1 MKSLLFILGLFFT
14 IPDLLFAQEPALT
27 IKALA
32 PLPDSTGFAGAF
44 AGTIDGQLIV
54 AGGSNF
60 PGGGAPWKGSQKVW
74 YDQVFLLANE
84 KGRWKKLGSLPRPL
98 GYGVSI
104 SVPEGLICIGGSNAN
119 GHYAD
124 VFLLQLVKG
133 RLQVTS
139 LPSLPVPLANTCG
152 ALVGEVIYVA
162 GGITAP
168 DAPVTEKAFY
178 AMDISKGLQKA
189 RWTKLP
195 AWPGPSRMLGVAA
208 ATDRAFYLFS
218 GAGLVA
224 GKRIYLKDAYRFDAS
239 GGWKQIAGLPAPV
252 AAAPGPLMYKN
263 GQFFLLGG
271 DDGMLA
277 GKDLRLAHP
286 GFSKKMIRYDTA
298 KDCWSVPENITG
310 PGNGFLVPVTTPL
323 VQWKQQWILPGGE
336 IRPGIRT
343 PKVYAISSDTGVR
356 K

>member
-1 MKSLLFILGLFFT
+1 MKSLLCVLGLFFMT
-14 IPDLLFAQEPALT
+14 SDLLFAQERALT
-27 IKALA
+27 IEQLA
-32 PLPDSTGFAGAF
+32 PLPDSTGFAGSF
-44 AGTIDGQLIV
+44 AGVINGQLVV

-60 PGGGAPWKGSQKVW
+60 PAGGAPWKGSQKVW
-74 YDQVFLLANE
+74 YNQVFLLADK
-84 KGRWKKLGSLPRPL
+84 KGNWKKAGTLPRAL

-104 SVPEGLICIGGSNAN
+104 TVPGGLICIGGSNEK

-133 RLQVTS
+133 RLNITS

-152 ALVGEVIYVA
+152 ARVGNVIYVA
-162 GGITAP
+162 GGITTP
-168 DAPVTEKAFY
+168 DAPATEGAFY
-178 AMDISKGLQKA
+178 ALDLRNGFGKA
-189 RWTKLP
+189 RWKKLP
-195 AWPGPSRMLGVAA
+195 TWPGPSRMLGVAA
-208 ATDRAFYLFS
+208 ATDGAFYLFS
-218 GAGLVA
+218 GAELVS
-224 GKRIYLKDAYRFDAS
+224 GKRVYLKDAYRFSAS
-239 GGWKQIAGLPAPV
+239 GGWKKVAGPPDPV
-252 AAAPGPLMYKN
+252 VAAPGPLMYKN

-277 GKDLRLAHP
+277 GKDLRQTHP

-298 KDCWSVPENITG
+298 KDCWSVPESITG
-310 PGNGFLVPVTTPL
+310 PGNSFLVPVTTPL

-343 PKVYAISSDTGVR
+343 PKVYSISSDTGIG